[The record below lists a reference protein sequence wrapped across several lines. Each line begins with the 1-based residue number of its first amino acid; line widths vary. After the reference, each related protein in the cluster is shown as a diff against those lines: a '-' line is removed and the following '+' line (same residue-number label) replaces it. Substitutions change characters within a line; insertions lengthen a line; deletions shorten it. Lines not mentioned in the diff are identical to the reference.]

1 MKRLIAVLSGLLVL
15 PAFAEIAPAYYYEEL
30 MAQYAD
36 QMPDMEQVQGSVET
50 ESVAETDDA
59 PQAQESKPVAPVV
72 PTTASPRNASGRVSA
87 SRAMVNSNATSSAR
101 GVSSRNV
108 VDANPARAV
117 STRTVVTRP
126 ASRVATQPVSRASA
140 TAARGASNATSN
152 RSTSNVRSSVGNA
165 QTTGLT
171 TRESTRTQTNP
182 ARASIVQMDT
192 VNTPLY
198 ISSRVGVGTN
208 NVTTRVPTIRVGSG
222 TVTTGAV
229 TTSETTTSSSSSMSI
244 DELAQLTDY
253 CKSQYVAC
261 MDNFCNVL
269 DDNQGR
275 CSCSANLDNYAETEA
290 ALKQATEALQDVA
303 LQIQYI
309 GLSADEVETLFTQTE
324 AELQMQ
330 TTTDSSQLKKDL
342 DAIKTLIVDVKNGDT
357 TNSTGLSFDLSGL
370 LDFTIDS
377 TGFDLTSFFGG
388 LMGNS
393 NSISN
398 QRGADLFKTASSR
411 CKAAVLNTCA
421 AQGVDTALITNS
433 YDLEID
439 KACIAYERSLTDAND
454 QMSSTVRNAKS
465 VLQRARLMV
474 AQQKNQYDLRGC
486 VNALDDCMQ
495 DDFVCGDDYEN
506 CLDPTGKY
514 IVNGEVVVG
523 SLPGEPGAVQEEEQY
538 KIEKG
543 ALYSVWEY
551 KGADN
556 TTPCN
561 AWVPNT
567 PTTDTDEEGTSTST
581 NGVCKGTLS
590 DYVDNTLW
598 NSTTSMSS
606 KINSTNLSDF
616 LQNKIGY
623 HDDNEGRDYGMC
635 MSVLNRCQ
643 NLTYEGSGQN
653 KKYIVDNQVV
663 REYLMRTLVQI
674 KSAQDT
680 VLSDYA
686 EQCITDIATCLA
698 QNNYDIDRQTAGAD
712 SVSNANQ
719 IAVRACL
726 PMIQTCMSVNGITP
740 PAAADVQNAN
750 VWICWIMGGD
760 EEICGKLG
768 GGNTGG
774 S

>member
-101 GVSSRNV
+101 SVSSRNV

-222 TVTTGAV
+222 TVTTGSV

-538 KIEKG
+538 KIKKG

-551 KGADN
+551 GEAN
-556 TTPCN
+556 TSGDKCN
-561 AWVPNT
+561 AWVPET
-567 PTTDTDEEGTSTST
+567 PTTDTDEEGTST

-590 DYVDNTLW
+590 DYVDSTLW
-598 NSTTSMSS
+598 SSTTSMSS
-606 KINSTNLSDF
+606 KINSTNMSDF

-698 QNNYDIDRQTAGAD
+698 QNNYDIDRQPAGD
-712 SVSNANQ
+712 TQVSNANQ

-740 PAAADVQNAN
+740 PASATVQNAN

-760 EEICGKLG
+760 EDICGKLG